1 MNPSKLLVISGVVLL
16 QALAPAARAGQSTG
30 VLQGLIDAAAPGAV
44 INVPAGTYEGS
55 IVLKDGITLAG
66 EGAGVTTVDGN
77 GAAVVVRGARNATL
91 MGLTIRNGLT
101 GVGISETSMQVFECA
116 IRDFKTVGILVDRG
130 CAVIANNL
138 IEGGATTTGIWCKAS
153 NPYVAGTT
161 IKGNAVGAF
170 VSNRSGPSLVNDV
183 FLGNGTAI
191 LVSLESL
198 ASLESNVFDQNGSNV
213 TGQAFGASDAVK
225 AVAADGTVPHQGGD
239 LESYSKLTELVLD
252 QKLSEHSAVIYD
264 LRNELGRFSMT
275 ALSAWA
281 NFAIAASAADT
292 EIIEHSALDLGTDQ
306 TLHSERLQQAL
317 PTVAVVNPE
326 IQDVETERYALNCVY
341 AHPPS
346 YSRNEKGQLLF
357 KRLTNITRVEV
368 VVPPGY
374 VPVSASHPAT
384 IEPVD
389 DTLVVKIT
397 EVGPKCVEILMD
409 PVNL

>member
-1 MNPSKLLVISGVVLL
+1 M
-16 QALAPAARAGQSTG
+16 
-30 VLQGLIDAAAPGAV
+30 
-44 INVPAGTYEGS
+44 
-55 IVLKDGITLAG
+55 
-66 EGAGVTTVDGN
+66 
-77 GAAVVVRGARNATL
+77 
-91 MGLTIRNGLT
+91 
-101 GVGISETSMQVFECA
+101 
-116 IRDFKTVGILVDRG
+116 
-130 CAVIANNL
+130 
-138 IEGGATTTGIWCKAS
+138 
-153 NPYVAGTT
+153 AGTT

-252 QKLSEHSAVIYD
+252 QKLSEHSVVIYD

-397 EVGPKCVEILMD
+397 EVGPKCIEVLMD